1 MSTCLPPLSTEP
13 GISEAVLRSAGVALE
28 TVVAHL
34 QSVPRSSDAAML
46 SCGHA
51 VPCGR
56 EQLGSSLSAAHL
68 VSLCR
73 QILQRLDAPFLEV
86 PLLPQ
91 PICDSAGTNGNAL
104 CVDATI
110 RRRQSSGTFKRAR
123 CGPGKKAESVFND
136 TESASPLFTVLPEVL
151 LRAVLVASDARTLA
165 RLDCTGHAF
174 HMGGRQVETVWAPRH

>member
-34 QSVPRSSDAAML
+34 QSVPRSSDAAMF

-56 EQLGSSLSAAHL
+56 EQPGSSLSTPAAHL

-91 PICDSAGTNGNAL
+91 PICDSAGTNGNATAML
-104 CVDATI
+104 CVCGCDDSATVVWHFQT
-110 RRRQSSGTFKRAR
+110 RSLRPRQEGRVGVHRHGERITAVHSAAGIGSPCSLSG
-123 CGPGKKAESVFND
+123 
-136 TESASPLFTVLPEVL
+136 
-151 LRAVLVASDARTLA
+151 
-165 RLDCTGHAF
+165 
-174 HMGGRQVETVWAPRH
+174 Q